1 MTVQEYNKSVKLY
14 SDAVYGFLVKQLSNK
29 VEAEDIVQNTFEK
42 LWNNRMEVPLEKA
55 KSYLFTVA
63 YRNMIDVTR
72 RQKLRRE
79 TTIQVTTPST
89 PFQDN
94 LEIQELLEKGLQQLG
109 ELQRSLILL
118 RDYEG
123 YSYEEIAELTDLSLS
138 QVKVYL
144 YRGRKKL
151 QTYISELDQSIQYKL
166 K

>member
-79 TTIQVTTPST
+79 TPIQVTTPST

-94 LEIQELLEKGLQQLG
+94 FEVQELLEKGLQQLG

-151 QTYISELDQSIQYKL
+151 QTYIAQLDQSIQFKF